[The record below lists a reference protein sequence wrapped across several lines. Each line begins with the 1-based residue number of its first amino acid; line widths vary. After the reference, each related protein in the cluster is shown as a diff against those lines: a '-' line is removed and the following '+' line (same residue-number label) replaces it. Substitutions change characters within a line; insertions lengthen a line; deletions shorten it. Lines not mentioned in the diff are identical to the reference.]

1 MSSYKTFKVIKSE
14 LAKLNHRIDLKIIQG
29 VPYYNEAR
37 RHKFLRAQLQD
48 LSLRKSPWLRSTLRF
63 ASLFMF

>member
-1 MSSYKTFKVIKSE
+1 MSTYKAFKVIKSE
-14 LAKLNHRIDLKIIQG
+14 LAKLNNSIDLKIIQG

-37 RHKFLRAQLQD
+37 RHKFLRAQLRD
-48 LSLRKSPWLRSTLRF
+48 ISLRKSPWLRSTLRF

>member
-1 MSSYKTFKVIKSE
+1 MSQYKAFKVIKSE
-14 LAKLNHRIDLKIIQG
+14 LNKLNHRIDLKIIQG

-37 RHKFLRAQLQD
+37 RHKFLRAQLRD
-48 LSLRKSPWLRSTLRF
+48 LSLRKSPWLRGSLRF

>member
-1 MSSYKTFKVIKSE
+1 MNKYKTFKVIRSE
-14 LAKLNHRIDLKIIQG
+14 LSKLNHRIDLKIIQG

-37 RHKFLRAQLQD
+37 RHKMLRSRLQD
-48 LSLRKSPWLRSTLRF
+48 LSLRKSPWLRSSLRF

>member
-1 MSSYKTFKVIKSE
+1 MGKFKTFKVIKSE
-14 LAKLNHRIDLKIIQG
+14 LTKLNNRIDLKIIQG

-48 LSLRKSPWLRSTLRF
+48 ISLRKSPWLRSSLRF

>member
-1 MSSYKTFKVIKSE
+1 MGTYKTFKVIKSE
-14 LAKLNHRIDLKIIQG
+14 LSKLNHRIDLKIIQG

-37 RHKFLRAQLQD
+37 RHKMLRSRLQD
-48 LSLRKSPWLRSTLRF
+48 LSLRKSPWLRSSLRF